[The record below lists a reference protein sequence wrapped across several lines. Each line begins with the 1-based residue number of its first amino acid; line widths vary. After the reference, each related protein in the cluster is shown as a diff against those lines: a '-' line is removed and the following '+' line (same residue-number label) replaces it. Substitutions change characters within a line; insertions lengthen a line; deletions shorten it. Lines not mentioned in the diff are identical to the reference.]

1 MRKHSE
7 IDPHISP
14 WPTKHN
20 GKRRCFNHDYCKP
33 GFYLITLVCRDR
45 RPLFGRLVDM
55 PPASP
60 EVVLSPFGLR
70 VAAQEAKVISRVFPM
85 VKVRYFTVMPDHL
98 HIILQITERLPEG
111 KNLGVLVN
119 GFKTGCRH
127 AFKALHGY
135 PDTIFES
142 GYNDRILREY
152 RQLKA
157 WYGYLDDNPRRLAL
171 KRRQPSLFTVRRKIH
186 VNGRECDA
194 VGNLFLLDIPDKV
207 AVVVHRADTDADF
220 ERKRNERLNFGE
232 GGGVL
237 VSAAIAPREKQ
248 VMREAIDRGYSIII
262 VRNEGMGNF
271 YKPVGEAFDA
281 CASGQLLQVTPF
293 PDNFSSENITRR
305 ECLFLNNFAAGIAD
319 TNSQQ
324 SIASLFHGIYT

>member
-1 MRKHSE
+1 M
-7 IDPHISP
+7 DPHISP

-20 GKRRCFNHDYCKP
+20 GNRRCFNHDYCKP

-45 RPLFGRLVDM
+45 RQLFGRLVDK

-60 EVVLSPFGLR
+60 EVELSPFGLR
-70 VAAQEAKVISRVFPM
+70 VASHEAKVISRVFPM

-98 HIILQITERLPEG
+98 HIILQVTDRLPEG

-127 AFKALHGY
+127 AFKDLYGY
-135 PDTIFES
+135 SDTIFEI

-171 KRRQPSLFTVRRKIH
+171 KRRQPSLFTVRRKMP
-186 VNGRECDA
+186 VCGRECDA
-194 VGNLFLLDIPDKV
+194 VGNVFLLDIPDKM
-207 AVVVHRADTDADF
+207 AVVVHRADTDAEF
-220 ERKRNERLNFGE
+220 MRKKDEWLSFGE

-248 VMREAIDRGYSIII
+248 VMREAIERGHCMII

-271 YKPVGEAFDA
+271 YKPAGEAFDA

-305 ECLFLNNFAAGIAD
+305 ECLFLNDFATGIAD
-319 TNSQQ
+319 ASSPK
-324 SIASLFHGIYT
+324 SIASLFHGLYI